1 MTGDIHVSPD
11 MWRRIEGELAAV
23 ERENGVRILFAIESG
38 SRGWRFPSR
47 DSDYDVRFVY
57 VRPARDYLTVWPGRD
72 VIERPLD
79 ATLDVNGWDLRK
91 ALQLLLRSNAVL
103 VEWLTSPVVYRAG
116 GQAAARLLQLAHAA
130 ADLTSFTYHYDR
142 QTRRT
147 AEEIAASGDGV
158 RLKTYC
164 YALRTALAVLWL
176 RRRREP
182 PPMDLPSLRAGLTL
196 GADVSAAIDDLLAR
210 KIAATERDTTSR
222 IAALDGLIDE
232 ALAQKPERAEPVARR
247 EVTARADALFAS
259 IVLDQEPCC

>member
-1 MTGDIHVSPD
+1 MSDINISPA
-11 MWRRIEGELAAV
+11 MWSRIEAELAAV
-23 ERENGVRILFAIESG
+23 EREHGVRILFAVESG
-38 SRGWRFPSR
+38 SRAWRFPSR

-103 VEWLTSPVVYRAG
+103 IEWLTSPVRYRDGAT
-116 GQAAARLLQLAHAA
+116 ATARLLELARDG
-130 ADLTSFTYHYDR
+130 ADLTSLDYHYDR

-147 AEEIAASGDGV
+147 AEEIAAAGEAV

-164 YALRTALAVLWL
+164 YALRTAMAALWL

-182 PPMDLPSLRAGLTL
+182 PPMDMPALRAGLAL
-196 GADVSAAIDDLLAR
+196 GAEVSAAIDALVAR
-210 KIAATERDTTSR
+210 KADASERDTTAR
-222 IAALDGLIDE
+222 IAALDGLIAE
-232 ALAQKPERAEPVARR
+232 ALAQTPQRVEAIARR
-247 EVTARADALFAS
+247 EVAARADTLFAS
-259 IVLDQEPCC
+259 IVLGDEPCS

>member
-1 MTGDIHVSPD
+1 MTGDIHVSPE
-11 MWRRIEGELAAV
+11 MWTRIEGELDAV
-23 ERENGVRILFAIESG
+23 EREHGVRILFAVESG

-57 VRPARDYLTVWPGRD
+57 ARPPRDYLTVWPGRD

-103 VEWLTSPVVYRAG
+103 IEWLTSPVVYRAG
-116 GQAAARLLQLAHAA
+116 GQAAAHLLQLARDG

-147 AEEIAASGDGV
+147 AEEIAAAGDAV

-164 YALRTALAVLWL
+164 YALRTALSVLWL
-176 RRRREP
+176 RRRREA
-182 PPMDLPSLRAGLTL
+182 PPMDLPSLRAGLAL
-196 GADVSAAIDDLLAR
+196 GADVSTAIDELIAR
-210 KIAATERDTTSR
+210 KIVATERDTTAR
-222 IAALDGLIDE
+222 ITALDALIDE
-232 ALAQKPERAEPVARR
+232 ALAEKPERAEPVPRR
-247 EVTARADALFAS
+247 EITARADALFAS
-259 IVLDQEPCC
+259 IVLGDEPCC